1 VRCAA
6 RKRSLLS
13 TLEADEGYHPQWLR
27 PSFKRPPPLFGLS
40 CAQSR
45 PKVFEG
51 RDQMRKTVLGVVVA
65 AVPPILLD
73 RTRRLGIYCH
83 LVKSINFVAQGP
95 GNLFLKKET
104 AVD

>member
-1 VRCAA
+1 
-6 RKRSLLS
+6 
-13 TLEADEGYHPQWLR
+13 
-27 PSFKRPPPLFGLS
+27 
-40 CAQSR
+40 
-45 PKVFEG
+45 
-51 RDQMRKTVLGVVVA
+51 MRKTVLGVVVA